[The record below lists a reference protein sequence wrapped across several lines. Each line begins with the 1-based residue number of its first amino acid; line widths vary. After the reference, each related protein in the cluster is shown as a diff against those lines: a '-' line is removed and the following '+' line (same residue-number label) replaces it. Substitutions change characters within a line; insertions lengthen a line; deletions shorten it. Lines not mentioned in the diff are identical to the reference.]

1 MIAINLIMIIIYNNT
16 KVSEALVERSKVEA
30 EKAQELLHRVE
41 ETIEII
47 DTSTLSLDEKL
58 NINNKNLQIITDT
71 SNYITNII
79 KETAIGSSLQDNS
92 IKRVNGIIDEAKCK
106 FSEAYEGTKESNKVS
121 KNSRD
126 IILKVMSIM
135 TAMML
140 IIINLGSL
148 KVSADIKEY
157 VIDEL
162 FISEDNYS
170 EKIQNQVIPYLNS
183 IMQEG
188 NIHGEDDIELYYRKY
203 KVENSTGS
211 IVISHGFG
219 EFIEIYNELIYYF
232 TKNGYNVF
240 IMEHRGHGLS
250 GMLGIEDETQIHVE
264 DFKDY
269 VEDFRKFVDEV
280 VVKETGDDDLFLFA
294 HSMGGAIGSTFL
306 IDYPDYFDD
315 AILSSPMMTVNTRS
329 IPLFIADIIAGA
341 ADSVGLGGKY
351 VPGKTAYKTSIIE
364 ESGTSSVNR
373 FNYTRDVAID
383 NEVLRRGGPSLSWL
397 NNSIDIGKYITNKK
411 NAYKVEIPVILFQPE
426 NDDFVKEKGQNLF
439 SKYAKD
445 CTLIKVE
452 NSKHEIYKEQDHIAK
467 DIIESV
473 ISFYNSK
480 NVK

>member
-106 FSEAYEGTKESNKVS
+106 FSEAYEGTKESNEVS

-157 VIDEL
+157 VIDEI

-188 NIHGEDDIELYYRKY
+188 NIYGEDDIELYYRKY

-219 EFIEIYNELIYYF
+219 EFIEMYNELIYYF
-232 TKNGYNVF
+232 TNNGYNVF
-240 IMEHRGHGLS
+240 IMEHRGHGRS

-280 VVKETGDDDLFLFA
+280 VVKETGDDDLFLYA
-294 HSMGGAIGSTFL
+294 HSMGGAIGSVFL
-306 IDYPDYFDD
+306 IDYPEYFDA
-315 AILSSPMMTVNTRS
+315 AILNAPMMTVHTGNV
-329 IPLFIADIIAGA
+329 PLFLAKIIANA
-341 ADSVGLGGKY
+341 ADLIGLGGKY
-351 VPGKTAYKTSIIE
+351 VPGRTSYKTSFIE
-364 ESGTSSVNR
+364 DSGTTSVDRFAFSSNMIE
-373 FNYTRDVAID
+373 N
-383 NEVLRRGGPSLSWL
+383 NKVLQRGGPSLKWL
-397 NNSIDIGKYITNKK
+397 KNSLSIGKYISNEY
-411 NAYKVEIPVILFQPE
+411 NASKVEIPIRLFQAE